1 MKKRQAPEKA
11 TERKKRILIVDD
23 HSVVREGLAV
33 VINQHPDLVVCG
45 QADNATTAM
54 AAAAS
59 LKPDAVIVD
68 ISLEGRSGL
77 ELIKDLKARHPHLP
91 VMALSMHDETL
102 YAERALRAGAHGY
115 VMKKESTKDMVA
127 ALRRVIEGSFH
138 VSERMAA
145 RIMQQYAMQELTV
158 PRSPVELL
166 SDREL
171 EVYHFIGQGEGT
183 RQIADR
189 LHLSM
194 KTVSCYR
201 QNIKTKL
208 NLKSAS
214 ELVSHAIHW
223 AKSNQGD

>member
-1 MKKRQAPEKA
+1 MKQRQDPEKS
-11 TERKKRILIVDD
+11 TERKKKILIVDD
-23 HSVVREGLAV
+23 HAVVREGLTT
-33 VINQHPDLVVCG
+33 VINQHSDLTVCG
-45 QADNATTAM
+45 QVDSGAKAM
-54 AAAAS
+54 AAVAS

-77 ELIKDLKARHPHLP
+77 DLIKDLKAQHPHLP
-91 VMALSMHDETL
+91 TLALSMHDETL

-115 VMKKESTKDMVA
+115 VMKKESTKDMVT
-127 ALRRVIEGSFH
+127 ALRRVLDGSFH
-138 VSERMAA
+138 VSDRMAG
-145 RIMQQYAMQELTV
+145 RIMQQFAKQERVTA
-158 PRSPVELL
+158 RSPVELL

-171 EVYHFIGQGEGT
+171 EVFQFIGQGVGT
-183 RQIADR
+183 RQIAEK

-208 NLKSAS
+208 NLKNAS

-223 AKSNQGD
+223 AKSNQAD